1 MGVDGGTNLN
11 NEPVSMAGA
20 RSAAQTFFEP
30 DRPTPAGDLPFPVPA
45 AVLRAQSEVDW
56 TSFLPPSAGTAQW
69 RAAYAVKRGLDVV
82 LSLSGLVVLSPLL
95 LLLAGLVAA
104 TSKGPILYE
113 WRVLG
118 RHARPFRGYK
128 FRTMVENA
136 DELKQQFAGHNEMTG
151 PVFKMR
157 NDPRV
162 TPVGRWMRKFS
173 LDELPQLWSVL
184 RGDMSLVGPR
194 PPGPHEFEGYA
205 PWQRGKLAVTP
216 GITCLWQVSG
226 RSEITDFDEWMRLD
240 LQYIREWSLWLDA
253 KILLRTLPAVLRGH
267 GAY

>member
-1 MGVDGGTNLN
+1 
-11 NEPVSMAGA
+11 
-20 RSAAQTFFEP
+20 
-30 DRPTPAGDLPFPVPA
+30 
-45 AVLRAQSEVDW
+45 
-56 TSFLPPSAGTAQW
+56 
-69 RAAYAVKRGLDVV
+69 VKRLGDVV
-82 LSLSGLVVLSPLL
+82 LSVAGLLVLAPLL
-95 LLLAGLVAA
+95 IVLAALVAA
-104 TSKGPILYE
+104 TSKGPVFYE

-136 DELKQQFAGHNEMTG
+136 DELKPAMLASNEMTG
-151 PVFKMR
+151 PAFKMR

-162 TPVGRWMRKFS
+162 TAVGRWMRKFS

-184 RGDMSLVGPR
+184 KGDMSLVGPR
-194 PPGPHEFEGYA
+194 PPGPHEFVHFE

-226 RSEITDFDEWMRLD
+226 RSEITEFDEWMRLD
-240 LQYIREWSLWLDA
+240 LHYIRQWSLGLDA

>member
-1 MGVDGGTNLN
+1 M
-11 NEPVSMAGA
+11 E
-20 RSAAQTFFEP
+20 SAARAAHTQV
-30 DRPTPAGDLPFPVPA
+30 GDASWQQEDTADGSPFPVPA
-45 AVLRAQSEVDW
+45 VVQQARRDTNWDA
-56 TSFLPPSAGTAQW
+56 FLPARAGTLSW
-69 RAAYAVKRGLDVV
+69 HAARLLKRGADIV
-82 LSLSGLVVLSPLL
+82 LSLGALIVLSPLL
-95 LLLAGLVAA
+95 LLLAVLVKA
-104 TSKGPILYE
+104 TSPGPVFYE

-128 FRTMVENA
+128 FRTMVCNA
-136 DELKQQFAGHNEMTG
+136 DALKDSIMAHNEMSG
-151 PVFKMR
+151 PAFKMR

-162 TPVGRWMRKFS
+162 TPVGRWLRKYS

-194 PPGPHEFEGYA
+194 PPGPHEFVHFA

-216 GITCLWQVSG
+216 GITCIWQVSG
-226 RSEITDFDEWMRLD
+226 RSEIRDFDEWMRLD
-240 LQYIREWSLWLDA
+240 LQYIQDWSLWLDL